1 MDSPPKVATPFT
13 AATAGMP
20 PVSVAPLGLV
30 PMASVTP
37 LVAFVTRLLNWSRIS
52 TCTAG
57 VSVAPAVVLAGG
69 CTTKFT
75 LLATAGPTATVGCW
89 VIATPSTVAATTLV
103 SALVEL
109 SVPVVTPFTS
119 VAAAGVRVLPVVG
132 DAVNP
137 TVLPLITLPNWS
149 RAVTVMSLWLD
160 PVDAVIGLVA
170 VTLVC
175 AALTGPGTVYARNV
189 TGDPTPDARTLCVL
203 SVGLMRVPSV
213 PLIAAIPLAFVTDV
227 GALTEPPPSD
237 TTQLTVTPDTGLLN
251 WSATRTEGG
260 VGSGWPTVSV
270 CASPPLSVICDA
282 PPTCAV
288 MLNVTLSRPPVR
300 VAFAVVVSWPGVRP
314 RVRVVCAWPVASVA
328 ELAGFT
334 VPPPRGTHVT
344 VTLGTGLLFASVSR
358 TSCAVVVFT
367 GPTTSPENLAMCVAA
382 PTFAVSTK
390 VTGLPASPVDVA
402 VTVSG
407 LGVVDSV
414 QLPTVATPLVLVLCD
429 GPVSTPFVVPVA
441 ANVTAAPKTGLPLRS
456 RTSTDGGI
464 GTAVPAGAA
473 WLLPPLTAIWVAVP
487 AVP

>member
-13 AATAGMP
+13 AATAGVP

-52 TCTAG
+52 TFTAG

-103 SALVEL
+103 
-109 SVPVVTPFTS
+109 TPFTS

-132 DAVNP
+132 DAVST
-137 TVLPLITLPNWS
+137 TVLPLITLPYWS
-149 RAVTVMSLWLD
+149 RAVTVISLWLE

-175 AALTGPGTVYARNV
+175 AGLTGPGTVYARNV

-213 PLIAAIPLAFVTDV
+213 QLIEAIPLAFVTDV

-260 VGSGWPTVSV
+260 VGSVWPTVFV
-270 CASPPLSVICDA
+270 RASPPLSVICEA

-300 VAFAVVVSWPGVRP
+300 VAFAVVVS
-314 RVRVVCAWPVASVA
+314 
-328 ELAGFT
+328 
-334 VPPPRGTHVT
+334 
-344 VTLGTGLLFASVSR
+344 
-358 TSCAVVVFT
+358 
-367 GPTTSPENLAMCVAA
+367 
-382 PTFAVSTK
+382 
-390 VTGLPASPVDVA
+390 
-402 VTVSG
+402 
-407 LGVVDSV
+407 
-414 QLPTVATPLVLVLCD
+414 
-429 GPVSTPFVVPVA
+429 
-441 ANVTAAPKTGLPLRS
+441 
-456 RTSTDGGI
+456 
-464 GTAVPAGAA
+464 
-473 WLLPPLTAIWVAVP
+473 
-487 AVP
+487 